1 MNVKTRFNTL
11 FEESKNHSES
21 NYSSSDVSNVHIML
35 DSDREI
41 NTPNLSS
48 VEKPSHKN
56 RRGLIPNAR
65 SKSSGKLE
73 GKLVPRIS
81 ETLSQTLPR

>member
-1 MNVKTRFNTL
+1 MNIKTRFNTL
-11 FEESKNHSES
+11 FEESKNHSDS
-21 NYSSSDVSNVHIML
+21 NYSSDVSNVHIML

-48 VEKPSHKN
+48 VEKPSYKN

>member
-11 FEESKNHSES
+11 FEESKNHSDS
-21 NYSSSDVSNVHIML
+21 NNSSSDVSNVHIML

-48 VEKPSHKN
+48 VEKPSNRN
-56 RRGLIPNAR
+56 RRGMIPYSR